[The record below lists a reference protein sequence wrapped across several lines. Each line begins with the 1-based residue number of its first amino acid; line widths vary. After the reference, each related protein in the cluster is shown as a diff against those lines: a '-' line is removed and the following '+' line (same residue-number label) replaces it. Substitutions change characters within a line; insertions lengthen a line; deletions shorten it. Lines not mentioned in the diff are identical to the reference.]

1 MLAIK
6 SSNIGIYCLDNGK
19 GLSISD
25 YRTGESWALDEKS
38 LVYGE
43 VDNDG
48 GQKAKLNPMEV
59 VKAETIGGDKL
70 CLSFRAGSNEIK
82 MIYALCADYI
92 EIVMPA
98 DLTGETGI
106 VSFPGSFSPSNGSSK
121 HILPIMQGM
130 LWDGRGAAF
139 EQRIRESGHI
149 GFSMAMFG
157 IMGNKGGLLCTAE
170 TADDCLWWIGKDRD
184 GRKWASNLQ
193 VESLGNM
200 RYNRCVRL
208 YPTQS
213 SVTDIAKTYR
223 KRVIEKGRFKNW
235 EEKIEERPDMKRLF
249 GTIMCFIGYC
259 QDELD
264 YAAEC
269 EKLKAYGFDKAL
281 IYSVR
286 FNTYSKDFLMG
297 GFPPIYINRED
308 IQKIKD
314 MGFDVAPWSWINEGI
329 DDGSD
334 EMRGKYRRNRK
345 GELAANWQIDDK
357 KWFPVCTTFMEE
369 YQKKAIAGEFSDM
382 TWDHFDVIT
391 CATNNECY
399 ALDHKSHIGRPL
411 SKTEDREWLRKL
423 LVAGQAKSRP
433 VSSEGFND
441 AYSMEYDMGSVK
453 AWAQYGPWEFWPI
466 PLTMLV
472 YHDSIMHTWWEPH
485 NYNSRFF
492 GGDFGRYQYGGGKT
506 RLMATM
512 DALYGCPPDVFPFG
526 AMYGWTGKGRETF
539 LYKFRFEDQDT
550 QFALQLALPV
560 AKLHEQIGMLEMTDF
575 EFLSGD
581 GNLQKTTFADG
592 TQVYANFGAGRSK
605 YIEGIGA
612 LQPESWVT
620 VKG

>member
-1 MLAIK
+1 MLSIK
-6 SSNIGIYCLDNGK
+6 GSNMGVYCLDDGK

-25 YRTGESWALDEKS
+25 YCTGESWVLDEKS

-43 VDNDG
+43 VDNEG
-48 GQKAKLNPMEV
+48 GHKAKLSSMEA
-59 VKAETIGGDKL
+59 VKADIIGSDKL
-70 CLSFRAGSNEIK
+70 CLSYRAGSSKIT
-82 MIYALCADYI
+82 MIYTVYSEYI
-92 EIVMPA
+92 EITLPV
-98 DLTGETGI
+98 DTSGEIGI
-106 VSFPGSFSPSNGSSK
+106 VSLPGSFLPSGDSK
-121 HILPIMQGM
+121 HLFPIMQGM
-130 LWDGRGAAF
+130 LWDGRGEAF

-157 IMGNKGGLLCTAE
+157 VMGTKGSLLCIAE
-170 TADDCLWWIGKDRD
+170 TADDCLWHIGKDD
-184 GRKWASNLQ
+184 SGRKWAANLQ
-193 VESLGNM
+193 VDSLGTM
-200 RYNRCVRL
+200 RYDRCVRL
-208 YPTQS
+208 YTTKS
-213 SVTDIAKTYR
+213 SITAIAKTYR
-223 KRVIEKGRFKNW
+223 KRIIEKGRFRSW
-235 EEKIEERPDMKRLF
+235 EEKIMERPALKKLF

-264 YAAEC
+264 YVEEC

-281 IYSVR
+281 LYSVR
-286 FNTYSKDFLMG
+286 FNTYSKKFSMG
-297 GFPPIYINRED
+297 GFPPIHINKED
-308 IQKIKD
+308 IQRMKD
-314 MGFDVAPWSWINEGI
+314 IGYDVAPWTWINEGI

-334 EMRGKYRRNRK
+334 EMRNRYRRNRK
-345 GELAANWQIDDK
+345 GELAATWQIDDN
-357 KWFPVCTTFMEE
+357 KWYSVCSTFMEE
-369 YQKKAIAGEFSDM
+369 YQKNAIAGEFSDM

-391 CATNNECY
+391 CATSNECH
-399 ALDHKSHIGRPL
+399 ALNHKSHMGRPL

-492 GGDFGRYQYGGGKT
+492 GGDFKKYQYGGGKT

-526 AMYGWTGKGRETF
+526 AMYGWTGKGSETF

-560 AKLHEQIGMLEMTDF
+560 ARLHEKIGMLEMTDF
-575 EFLSGD
+575 EILSED
-581 GNLQKTTFADG
+581 GYLQRTTFADG
-592 TQVYANFGAGRSK
+592 TQVYANFGVSRSK
-605 YIEGIGA
+605 YMEGVGA